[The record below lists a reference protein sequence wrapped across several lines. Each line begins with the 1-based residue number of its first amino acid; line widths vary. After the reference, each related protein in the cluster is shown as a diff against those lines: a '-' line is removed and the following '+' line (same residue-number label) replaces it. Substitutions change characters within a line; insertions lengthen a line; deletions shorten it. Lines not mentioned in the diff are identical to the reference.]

1 MQADLRTERFAPN
14 LIESEPRVT
23 VGHASI
29 RQCSSRVAHRSIRF
43 LIVRHSYSAFY
54 QWKSSVATGFC
65 LEGRTSGSGE
75 DVRRTGR
82 VAQCLD
88 LPRGWKDEGRTMNF
102 LHESVPFCLVF
113 LLCIVLF
120 SPESSVSLSAD
131 SQGQVDEWT
140 PESFERDA
148 PAIMEGLCL
157 LILCVF
163 QGSAG
168 AQPSR
173 EGEGCPA
180 ICFLGTSGEPAGKLS
195 AGCYLICGLLL
206 LLGR

>member
-1 MQADLRTERFAPN
+1 MLMHGLQWAWALPMQADLRTERFAPN

-54 QWKSSVATGFC
+54 PWKSAVATVDFVW
-65 LEGRTSGSGE
+65 R
-75 DVRRTGR
+75 VGR
-82 VAQCLD
+82 VVPEKMSGGPAVSLVASRMGR
-88 LPRGWKDEGRTMNF
+88 RGQKYGL
-102 LHESVPFCLVF
+102 LHEPVPFCLVF

-120 SPESSVSLSAD
+120 SPESSVSLSTD
-131 SQGQVDEWT
+131 SQGQVDGWT
-140 PESFERDA
+140 SESFERDA
-148 PAIMEGLCL
+148 PAIMEGLWL

-168 AQPSR
+168 A
-173 EGEGCPA
+173 
-180 ICFLGTSGEPAGKLS
+180 
-195 AGCYLICGLLL
+195 
-206 LLGR
+206 